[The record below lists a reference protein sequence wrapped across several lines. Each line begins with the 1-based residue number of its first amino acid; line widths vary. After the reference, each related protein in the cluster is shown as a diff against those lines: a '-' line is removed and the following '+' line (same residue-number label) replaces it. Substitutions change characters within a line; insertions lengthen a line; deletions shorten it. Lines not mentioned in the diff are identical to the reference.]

1 MKKLLFNPF
10 DFFSGKASLVIGI
23 GIISLTA
30 VICSFG
36 NIHLDGIVDLHAG
49 TETNIGIAFTESF
62 IDLISIAFFIYLAGL
77 IFPGAS
83 VSPINV
89 LGTQA
94 LARFPIL
101 ISSVC
106 ILFLFS
112 DRVPAYML
120 WKFQHEGKPVEI
132 NNTDIV
138 LFMIL
143 SLFLLVLL
151 VWSLL
156 LMYKAYSKSC
166 NVKGVKAI
174 VSFIA
179 IVIVSEIPCKFLLAR
194 FVY

>member
-10 DFFSGKASLVIGI
+10 EFFTGKASFLIGI
-23 GIISLTA
+23 VIICLTA

-36 NIHLDGIVDLHAG
+36 NIHLDGIIDLHAG

-62 IDLISIAFFIYLAGL
+62 INLISITFFIYLAGL
-77 IFPGAS
+77 IFWGTS
-83 VSPINV
+83 VSIINV

-101 ISSVC
+101 ISSLC

-112 DRVPAYML
+112 DKVPAYML
-120 WKFQHEGKPVEI
+120 WKFQHQGTPIEI
-132 NNTDIV
+132 NNTDMV
-138 LFMIL
+138 LFIFL

-151 VWSLL
+151 VWSFI
-156 LMYKAYSKSC
+156 LMYRAYSKSC

-179 IVIVSEIPCKFLLAR
+179 IIILSEIACKVLLTK